1 MIQVSRLSI
10 SPVKGFAVWHPD
22 EVVLGESG
30 VAEDRRFYLVDEDG
44 LRFGALRHGPLV
56 RFSARFDAETDELVV
71 RLPDGSE
78 VAGTVELAEP
88 VTTDFYGRDVS
99 GHVVRGPWAEAVSA
113 NVARRVR
120 LVRADRPGDGV
131 DRGKGGGV
139 TLLSDASV
147 EELSRRSGEP
157 VDARR
162 FRMLIAV
169 AGGEPHEED
178 TWIGGEV
185 ELGEARVRVNGHV
198 GRCAIT
204 TQSPVTGVRDFDSL
218 RAIKDYRGQNLHTR
232 EIDFGVYG
240 QVTQPGRVRVGDAV
254 RVLGRTKPVQGL
266 SPDMALRDLARDSP

>member
-1 MIQVSRLSI
+1 MIQVSRLSVT
-10 SPVKGFAVWHPD
+10 PVKGFAVWHPD
-22 EVVLGESG
+22 EVTLGDAG

-56 RFSARFDAETDELVV
+56 RFSARYDAATEELVF

-78 VAGTVELAEP
+78 LAGTVELDEP
-88 VTTDFYGRDVS
+88 VTTDFYGRDVA
-99 GHVVRGPWAEAVSA
+99 GRVVRGPWADAVSA
-113 NVARRVR
+113 DVGRPVR
-120 LVRADRPGDGV
+120 LVRADRPGEGV

-147 EELSRRSGEP
+147 QELSGRSGEP

-169 AGGEPHEED
+169 SGTEPHEED

-185 ELGEARVRVNGHV
+185 EIGEARVRVNGHV

-204 TQSPVTGVRDFDSL
+204 TQSPETGVRDFDSL
-218 RAIKDYRGQNLHTR
+218 RAIKDYRGQNPETR

-240 QVTQPGRVRVGDAV
+240 QVVQPGRVRVGDAV
-254 RVLGRTKPVQGL
+254 RYIV
-266 SPDMALRDLARDSP
+266 SSEARRRPSYSK

>member
-1 MIQVSRLSI
+1 VIQVSRLSVT
-10 SPVKGFAVWHPD
+10 PVKGFAVWHPE
-22 EVVLGESG
+22 EVTLTEVG

-56 RFSARFDAETDELVV
+56 RFSARYDAGTDELVF

-78 VAGTVELAEP
+78 VAGTVEVGDA
-88 VTTDFYGRDVS
+88 VTTDFYGRDVA
-99 GHVVRGPWAEAVSA
+99 GHVVRGPWTEAVSA
-113 NVARRVR
+113 DVGRAVR

-147 EELSRRSGEP
+147 EELAGRSGEP

-169 AGGEPHEED
+169 SGTEPHEED

-185 ELGEARVRVNGHV
+185 EIGDDARVRVNGHV

-204 TQSPVTGVRDFDSL
+204 TQSPETGVRDFDSL
-218 RAIKDYRGQNLHTR
+218 RAIKDYRGQNPWTR

-240 QVTQPGRVRVGDAV
+240 QVVAPGRVRVGDPV
-254 RVLGRTKPVQGL
+254 RPL
-266 SPDMALRDLARDSP
+266 

>member
-1 MIQVSRLSI
+1 VIQVSRLSVT
-10 SPVKGFAVWHPD
+10 PVKGFAVWHPD
-22 EVVLGESG
+22 EVTLGEAG

-56 RFSARFDAETDELVV
+56 RFSARYDAETDELVF

-78 VAGTVELAEP
+78 VAGMVELGEP
-88 VTTDFYGRDVS
+88 VMTDFYGRDVA
-99 GHVVRGPWAEAVSA
+99 GHVVRGPWADAVSA
-113 NVARRVR
+113 DAGRRVR

-169 AGGEPHEED
+169 SGTEPHGED
-178 TWIGGEV
+178 SWIGGEV
-185 ELGEARVRVNGHV
+185 EIGSARVRVNGHV

-204 TQSPVTGVRDFDSL
+204 TQSPQTGVRDFDSL
-218 RAIKDYRGQNLHTR
+218 RAIKDYRGQNLRTR

-240 QVTQPGRVRVGDAV
+240 QVVRPGRVRVGDSV
-254 RVLGRTKPVQGL
+254 RPLGRTRPVQGL
-266 SPDMALRDLARDSP
+266 SPDGAARDVARDSP

>member
-1 MIQVSRLSI
+1 MIQVSRLSV

-22 EVVLGESG
+22 EVTLGATG

-56 RFSARFDAETDELVV
+56 RFSARYDAATDELVF

-78 VAGTVELAEP
+78 LAGTVEVGEP
-88 VTTDFYGRDVS
+88 IATDFYGRDVA
-99 GHVVRGPWAEAVSA
+99 GHVVRGPWAEAVSED
-113 NVARRVR
+113 VGLPVR

-131 DRGKGGGV
+131 DRGNGGGV

-147 EELSRRSGEP
+147 EELARCSGEP

-169 AGGEPHEED
+169 TGTEPHEED
-178 TWIGGEV
+178 SWIGGEV
-185 ELGEARVRVNGHV
+185 EVGEARLRVNGHV

-204 TQSPVTGVRDFDSL
+204 TQSPETGLRDFDSL
-218 RAIKDYRGQNLHTR
+218 RAIKEYRGQNPATR

-240 QVTQPGRVRVGDAV
+240 QVVQPGRARVGDAV
-254 RVLGRTKPVQGL
+254 IPLR
-266 SPDMALRDLARDSP
+266 SPSRRS

>member
-1 MIQVSRLSI
+1 VIEVSRLSVTA
-10 SPVKGFAVWHPD
+10 VKGFAVSHPA
-22 EVVLGESG
+22 EVTLAATG
-30 VAEDRRFYLVDEDG
+30 VEEDRRFYFVDADG

-56 RFSARFDAETDELVV
+56 RFSVRYDSATDELAI

-78 VAGTVELAEP
+78 VAGTVEVGEP
-88 VTTDFYGRDVS
+88 VTTDFYGRDVA
-99 GHVVRGPWAEAVSA
+99 GRVVSGPWADAVSA
-113 NVARRVR
+113 DVGRPVR

-131 DRGKGGGV
+131 DRGNGGGV

-169 AGGEPHEED
+169 SGTEPHEED

-185 ELGEARVRVNGHV
+185 EIGDARVRVNGHV

-204 TQSPVTGVRDFDSL
+204 TQSPETGVRDFDSL
-218 RAIKDYRGQNLHTR
+218 RAIKDYRGQNPRTR

-240 QVTQPGRVRVGDAV
+240 QVVLPGRVRVGDSV
-254 RVLGRTKPVQGL
+254 QPVGRTRPVQGL
-266 SPDMALRDLARDSP
+266 SRDVPPRDLTRDSP

>member
-1 MIQVSRLSI
+1 MIQVSRLSV
-10 SPVKGFAVWHPD
+10 SPVKGFAIWHPD
-22 EVVLGESG
+22 EVTLEATG
-30 VAEDRRFYLVDEDG
+30 VAEDRRFYLVDADG

-56 RFSARFDAETDELVV
+56 RFSARYDAETDELVF

-78 VAGTVELAEP
+78 VAGTVEVAEP
-88 VTTDFYGRDVS
+88 ITTDFYGRDVA
-99 GHVVRGPWAEAVSA
+99 GHVVHGPWADAVSA
-113 NVARRVR
+113 DVGRPVR
-120 LVRADRPGDGV
+120 LVQADRPGDGV
-131 DRGKGGGV
+131 DRGTGGGV

-169 AGGEPHEED
+169 TGAEPHEED

-185 ELGEARVRVNGHV
+185 ELGEARVRLNGHV

-204 TQSPVTGVRDFDSL
+204 TQSPETGIRDFDSL
-218 RAIKDYRGQNLHTR
+218 RAIKEYRGQNPWTR

-240 QVTQPGRVRVGDAV
+240 QVVAPGGVRVGDPV
-254 RVLGRTKPVQGL
+254 RPL
-266 SPDMALRDLARDSP
+266 

>member
-1 MIQVSRLSI
+1 VIQVSRLSVT
-10 SPVKGFAVWHPD
+10 PVKGFAVWHPE
-22 EVVLGESG
+22 EVTLSAVG
-30 VAEDRRFYLVDEDG
+30 VAEDRRFYLTDEDG

-56 RFSARFDAETDELVV
+56 RFSARYDAATDELVF

-78 VAGTVELAEP
+78 VAGTVEVGEA
-88 VTTDFYGRDVS
+88 VTTDFYGRDVA
-99 GHVVRGPWAEAVSA
+99 GHVIRGPWAEAVSA
-113 NVARRVR
+113 DVGRRVR

-147 EELSRRSGEP
+147 GELSGRSGEP

-169 AGGEPHEED
+169 SGTAPHEED
-178 TWIGGEV
+178 TWIGGDV
-185 ELGEARVRVNGHV
+185 EIGEARIRVNGQL

-204 TQSPVTGVRDFDSL
+204 TQSPETGVRDFDSL
-218 RAIKDYRGQNLHTR
+218 RAIKDYRGQNPRTR
-232 EIDFGVYG
+232 EIDFGVFG

-254 RVLGRTKPVQGL
+254 RYIVSSEAR
-266 SPDMALRDLARDSP
+266 LRPSYSK

>member
-1 MIQVSRLSI
+1 VIQVSRLSI
-10 SPVKGFAVWHPD
+10 SPVKGFAVWHPE
-22 EVVLGESG
+22 EVTLGPTG

-56 RFSARFDAETDELVV
+56 RFSARYDAATEELSF
-71 RLPDGSE
+71 RMPDGSE
-78 VAGTVELAEP
+78 LVGTVELDEP
-88 VTTDFYGRDVS
+88 VTTDFYGRDVA
-99 GHVVRGPWAEAVSA
+99 GHVVRGPWADAVSVDVGRA
-113 NVARRVR
+113 VR

-131 DRGKGGGV
+131 DRGAGGGV

-169 AGGEPHEED
+169 SGTEPHEED

-185 ELGEARVRVNGHV
+185 EIGDARIRVNAHV

-204 TQSPVTGVRDFDSL
+204 TQSPATGIRDFDSL
-218 RAIKDYRGQNLHTR
+218 RAIKEYRGQNPWTR
-232 EIDFGVYG
+232 EIDFGVFG
-240 QVTQPGRVRVGDAV
+240 QVMRPGRVRVGDEV
-254 RVLGRTKPVQGL
+254 RYIV
-266 SPDMALRDLARDSP
+266 SSEARRRPSYSK

>member
-1 MIQVSRLSI
+1 MIQVSRLSVT
-10 SPVKGFAVWHPD
+10 PVKGFAVWHPE
-22 EVVLGESG
+22 EVTVGETG

-56 RFSARFDAETDELVV
+56 RFSARYDGATDELVL

-78 VAGTVELAEP
+78 LAGTVEVDGA
-88 VTTDFYGRDVS
+88 VTTDFYGRDVA
-99 GHVVRGPWAEAVSA
+99 GHVVRGPWAGAVSED
-113 NVARRVR
+113 VGRPLR

-139 TLLSDASV
+139 TFLSDASV

-169 AGGEPHEED
+169 GGTEPHEED
-178 TWIGGEV
+178 SWIGREV
-185 ELGEARVRVNGHV
+185 EVGEARVRVNGHV

-204 TQSPVTGVRDFDSL
+204 TQSPVTGLRDFDSL
-218 RAIKDYRGQNLHTR
+218 RSIKAYRGQNPTTR

-240 QVTQPGRVRVGDAV
+240 QVTKPGRVRVGDSV
-254 RVLGRTKPVQGL
+254 RQLQP
-266 SPDMALRDLARDSP
+266 

>member
-1 MIQVSRLSI
+1 VIQVSRLSVT
-10 SPVKGFAVWHPD
+10 PVKGFKVWHPE
-22 EVVLGESG
+22 EVTLSQTG
-30 VAEDRRFYLVDEDG
+30 VDEDRRFYLVDEDG

-56 RFSARFDAETDELVV
+56 RFSARYDAATDELVV

-78 VAGTVELAEP
+78 VTGSVEVGEA
-88 VTTDFYGRDVS
+88 VTTDFYGRDVA

-113 NVARRVR
+113 DVGRAVR

-139 TLLSDASV
+139 TLLSDASI
-147 EELSRRSGEP
+147 EELSGRSGEP

-169 AGGEPHEED
+169 SGTEPHEED

-185 ELGEARVRVNGHV
+185 EVGEARIRVNGHV

-204 TQSPVTGVRDFDSL
+204 TQSPETGVRDFDSL
-218 RAIKDYRGQNLHTR
+218 RAIKDYRGQNPETR
-232 EIDFGVYG
+232 EIDFGVFG
-240 QVTQPGRVRVGDAV
+240 QVTQPGRVRVGDE
-254 RVLGRTKPVQGL
+254 
-266 SPDMALRDLARDSP
+266 LRYIVSSEARRRPSYSK

>member
-1 MIQVSRLSI
+1 VIQVSRLSFT
-10 SPVKGFAVWHPD
+10 PVKGFAVSHPR
-22 EVVLGESG
+22 EVTLGAEG

-56 RFSARFDAETDELVV
+56 RFSARYDAETDELVF
-71 RLPDGSE
+71 RLPDGAE
-78 VAGTVELAEP
+78 VAGTVDVGEP
-88 VTTDFYGRDVS
+88 VMTDFYGRDVA
-99 GHVVRGPWAEAVSA
+99 GHVVRGPWADAVSA
-113 NVARRVR
+113 DVGRKVRV
-120 LVRADRPGDGV
+120 VRADRPGDGV

-147 EELSRRSGEP
+147 EELSRRSGEG

-169 AGGEPHEED
+169 TGTEPHEED

-185 ELGEARVRVNGHV
+185 DIGDARVRVNGHV

-204 TQSPVTGVRDFDSL
+204 TQSPETGVRDFDSL
-218 RAIKDYRGQNLHTR
+218 RAIKDYRGRNPRTR

-240 QVTQPGRVRVGDAV
+240 QVVLPGRVRVGDSV
-254 RVLGRTKPVQGL
+254 RPLGRTRPVQGL
-266 SPDMALRDLARDSP
+266 SPDGAPRDLTRDSP

>member
-1 MIQVSRLSI
+1 MIQVSRLSVT
-10 SPVKGFAVWHPD
+10 PVKGFAVWHPD
-22 EVVLGESG
+22 EVTLGESG
-30 VAEDRRFYLVDEDG
+30 VAEDRRFYLIDEDG

-56 RFSARFDAETDELVV
+56 RFSARYDAATDELVF

-78 VAGTVELAEP
+78 ISGTVEVGEP
-88 VTTDFYGRDVS
+88 VTTDFYGRDVA
-99 GHVVRGPWAEAVSA
+99 GHVVRGPWADAVSA
-113 NVARRVR
+113 DVRLPIR

-147 EELSRRSGEP
+147 EELSGRSGEA

-169 AGGEPHEED
+169 SGTEPHEED

-185 ELGEARVRVNGHV
+185 ELGKARVRVNGHV

-204 TQSPVTGVRDFDSL
+204 TQSPDTGVRDFDSL
-218 RAIKDYRGQNLHTR
+218 RAIKDYRGQNPRTR

-240 QVTQPGRVRVGDAV
+240 QVMQPGLVRVGDAV
-254 RVLGRTKPVQGL
+254 RYIV
-266 SPDMALRDLARDSP
+266 SSEARRRPSYSK

>member
-1 MIQVSRLSI
+1 MIQVSRLSV

-22 EVVLGESG
+22 EVTLEATG

-44 LRFGALRHGPLV
+44 LRFGALRCGPLV
-56 RFSARFDAETDELVV
+56 RFSARYDAATDELVF
-71 RLPDGSE
+71 RLPDSSE
-78 VAGTVELAEP
+78 VTGIVEVGEP
-88 VTTDFYGRDVS
+88 ITTDFYGRDVA
-99 GHVVRGPWAEAVSA
+99 GHVVRGPWADAVSA
-113 NVARRVR
+113 DVGRTVH

-131 DRGKGGGV
+131 DRGNGGGV

-169 AGGEPHEED
+169 SGAEPHEED
-178 TWIGGEV
+178 TWIGREV
-185 ELGEARVRVNGHV
+185 EVGEARVRVNGHV

-204 TQSPVTGVRDFDSL
+204 TQSPDTGARDFDSL
-218 RAIKDYRGQNLHTR
+218 RAIKDYRGQNPQTR

-240 QVTQPGRVRVGDAV
+240 QVMRPGPVAVGDPV
-254 RVLGRTKPVQGL
+254 RPV
-266 SPDMALRDLARDSP
+266 